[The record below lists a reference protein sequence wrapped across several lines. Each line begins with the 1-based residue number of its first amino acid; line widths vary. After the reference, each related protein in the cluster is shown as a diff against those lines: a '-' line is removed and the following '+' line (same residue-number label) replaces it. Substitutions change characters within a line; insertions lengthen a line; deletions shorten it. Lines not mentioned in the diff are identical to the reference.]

1 MPFRTNSTK
10 TKIMKKNNTKNQEQ
24 DNNSNKPAISKERI
38 QKVLAR
44 SGLGSRRQI
53 EKSIKIAQIY
63 INGKLVELG
72 QTVVEGDIIDWKN
85 RKWVIEGKALDFKII
100 MYNKPLGQI
109 CTRKDEKGRPTVFDD
124 LPELKGQRWI
134 NIGRLDINTTGLLL
148 FSTDGNFA
156 NHMMH
161 PSSMIDREYACRIF
175 GEVDQ
180 IKLDNLR
187 HGVELEDGKAK
198 FNDIQAAGAGESNQW
213 FHVVLLEGKNREV
226 RRLWESQDL
235 KVNRLKRVRYGGVF
249 LPKKLKPG
257 SHQELTPG
265 EKTILL
271 KDVNYKSKDVELIA
285 RFLK

>member
-1 MPFRTNSTK
+1 
-10 TKIMKKNNTKNQEQ
+10 MKKHEIDDNKNNKDFKVEL
-24 DNNSNKPAISKERI
+24 PAERI

-44 SGLGSRRQI
+44 SGLGSRRQL
-53 EKSIKIAQIY
+53 EKAIKMAQIY
-63 INGKLVELG
+63 INGKLAELG
-72 QTVVEGDIIDWKN
+72 NRVKDGDIISWKN
-85 RKWVIEGKALDFKII
+85 RKWIIEGKPQEFKII
-100 MYNKPLGQI
+100 MYNKPLGEI
-109 CTRKDEKGRPTVFDD
+109 CTRKDEKGRPTVFDN

-148 FSTDGNFA
+148 FTTDGEFA

-161 PSSMIDREYACRIF
+161 PSTQIDREYACRVF

-198 FNDIQAAGAGESNQW
+198 FNDIQAAGAGEANQW

-235 KVNRLKRVRYGGVF
+235 KVSRLKRVRFGGVF
-249 LPKKLKPG
+249 LPKKLRMG
-257 SHQELTPG
+257 QHQELTQG
-265 EKTILL
+265 ETNILMQ
-271 KDVNYKSKDVELIA
+271 DVKYTAHSTELIA
-285 RFLK
+285 KHIK

>member
-1 MPFRTNSTK
+1 
-10 TKIMKKNNTKNQEQ
+10 MKKNNCKNRDSENQEQ
-24 DNNSNKPAISKERI
+24 NPATVHLKKERV

-53 EKSIKIAQIY
+53 EKSIKMAQIY
-63 INGKLVELG
+63 INGTLLELG
-72 QTVVEGDIIDWKN
+72 QTVVEGDIINWKN
-85 RKWVIEGKALDFKII
+85 RKWVIEAMAQDFKII

-109 CTRKDEKGRPTVFDD
+109 CTRKDEKGRPTVFDN
-124 LPELKGQRWI
+124 LPTLKGQRWI

-148 FSTDGNFA
+148 FTTNGDFA

-161 PSSMIDREYACRIF
+161 PSTQIDREYACRVF

-180 IKLDNLR
+180 IKLDKLR
-187 HGVELEDGKAK
+187 KGVELEDGIAR
-198 FNDIQAAGAGESNQW
+198 FNDIQQAGGGESNQW

-249 LPKKLKPG
+249 LPKKLKTG
-257 SHQELTPG
+257 QFQELTKG
-265 EKTILL
+265 EQNILL
-271 KDVNYKSKDVELIA
+271 QDVNYKSADLELIA
-285 RFLK
+285 KFLK

>member
-1 MPFRTNSTK
+1 
-10 TKIMKKNNTKNQEQ
+10 MKKT
-24 DNNSNKPAISKERI
+24 DNKEFEKDFEVELAAERI

-44 SGLGSRRQI
+44 SGLGSRRQL
-53 EKSIKIAQIY
+53 EKSIKMAQIY
-63 INGKLVELG
+63 VNGKLVELG
-72 QTVVEGDIIDWKN
+72 CKVSKGDIINWKN
-85 RKWVIEGKALDFKII
+85 RKWLIEGETQEFKII

-109 CTRKDEKGRPTVFDD
+109 CTRKDEKGRVTVFDN
-124 LPELKGQRWI
+124 LPELKGKRWV

-148 FSTDGNFA
+148 FTTDGTFA

-161 PSSMIDREYACRIF
+161 PSTNLDREYACRIF

-187 HGVELEDGKAK
+187 NGVELEDGKAK

-213 FHVVLLEGKNREV
+213 FHVTLLEGKNREV

-249 LPKKLKPG
+249 LPKKLRTG
-257 SHQELTPG
+257 QLQELTKG
-265 EKTILL
+265 EKSILMQ
-271 KDVNYKSKDVELIA
+271 DVKYKPRPTELFA
-285 RFLK
+285 RHTK

>member
-1 MPFRTNSTK
+1 
-10 TKIMKKNNTKNQEQ
+10 MKKNDKRHTTDQKDSQSKVSQ
-24 DNNSNKPAISKERI
+24 SKARDQPTLKKERI

-53 EKSIKIAQIY
+53 EKSIKLAQIY
-63 INGKLVELG
+63 INGTLVELG
-72 QTVVEGDIIDWKN
+72 ATVQQGDIISWKN
-85 RKWVIEGKALDFKII
+85 RKWLIEAQATDFKII
-100 MYNKPLGQI
+100 MYNKPLGQV
-109 CTRKDEKGRPTVFDD
+109 CTRKDEKGRPTVFDT

-134 NIGRLDINTTGLLL
+134 NIGRLDINTTGLIL
-148 FSTDGNFA
+148 FTTDGQFA

-161 PSSMIDREYACRIF
+161 PSTKIDREYACRVF

-180 IKLDNLR
+180 IKLDNLLK
-187 HGVELEDGKAK
+187 GVDLEDGFAK

-213 FHVVLLEGKNREV
+213 FHVVLLEGRNREV

-249 LPKKLKPG
+249 LPKKLQLGHYK
-257 SHQELTPG
+257 ELTAG

-271 KDVNYKSKDVELIA
+271 KDVNYQSEDAELVA
-285 RFLK
+285 QFVK

>member
-1 MPFRTNSTK
+1 
-10 TKIMKKNNTKNQEQ
+10 MKKNDKRHSNNQNNKPKNRQT
-24 DNNSNKPAISKERI
+24 NSNDQVILTRERI

-53 EKSIKIAQIY
+53 EKSIKLAQIY
-63 INGKLVELG
+63 INGTLAELG
-72 QTVVEGDIIDWKN
+72 ATVQQGDVINWKN
-85 RKWVIEGKALDFKII
+85 RKWLIEAHSTDFKII
-100 MYNKPLGQI
+100 MYHKPLGQV
-109 CTRKDEKGRPTVFDD
+109 CTRKDEKNRPTVFDT

-148 FSTDGNFA
+148 FTTDGHFA

-161 PSSMIDREYACRIF
+161 PSTKVDREYACRVF
-175 GEVDQ
+175 GDVNQ
-180 IKLDNLR
+180 IKLDNLLK
-187 HGVELEDGKAK
+187 GVDLEDGFAK

-213 FHVVLLEGKNREV
+213 FHVVLLEGRNREV

-249 LPKKLKPG
+249 LPKKLQLG
-257 SHQELTPG
+257 HYQELTPG

-271 KDVNYKSKDVELIA
+271 KDVNYQSQDAELVAQFI
-285 RFLK
+285 K